1 MPQIVD
7 QAEVLNGRGRVIQY
21 GNGDSPGKWFYKE
34 RIEGTRT
41 YRTKIIKGAVT
52 LEEAKE
58 MATEIAFQMTAN
70 ADLKRNQRDPMDLV
84 LREERLQARIEK
96 LNRDEKEKTKSIAVE
111 ASIEDISSDMDS
123 YEDVILEN
131 GIPKY
136 FSKKMKKYVPIKKK
150 NIDSVFLTVKNTLG
164 KIDYIMIA
172 DAI

>member
-1 MPQIVD
+1 MNLYDTISYYN
-7 QAEVLNGRGRVIQY
+7 EY
-21 GNGDSPGKWFYKE
+21 
-34 RIEGTRT
+34 
-41 YRTKIIKGAVT
+41 
-52 LEEAKE
+52 EEK
-58 MATEIAFQMTAN
+58 
-70 ADLKRNQRDPMDLV
+70 V
-84 LREERLQARIEK
+84 
-96 LNRDEKEKTKSIAVE
+96 V

-164 KIDYIMIA
+164 KIDYIMID